1 MSKTTRKQTEVES
14 IPSSD
19 QFVDAINHV
28 DENFSGSDLLQST
41 AKGLMYSILETLG
54 SIVGDPDLP
63 SHLRSGYEGAMDLAR
78 EVEAKIQSIG

>member
-1 MSKTTRKQTEVES
+1 MSKKSRKQSEVEI
-14 IPSSD
+14 IPSHE

-28 DENFSGSDLLQST
+28 DDNFSGSDLLQST
-41 AKGLMYSILETLG
+41 AKGLIYSILETLG

-78 EVEAKIQSIG
+78 EVEARIESIG